1 MATLKLRALDSGFLE
16 LYTLAWPPETAGLD
30 DATISMAMVVLL
42 RPGGLLLALPNGAIP
57 PEDLAAAAVQEGDAL
72 LGPHHVF
79 SVPGF
84 RDDGPDQPEDDQE
97 VEVLVVDVST
107 EILPAMARYS
117 EVDGAT
123 LCFSDDPSLLPSPEP
138 LLVMVRQW
146 LLMQASTKAAFYSA
160 EEEMVPET
168 PAEAIEDDEDK
179 EGAPEEPE
187 KPVAA
192 RKSNPKPKRVTSAS
206 LAEQIT
212 AVTQMLP
219 SIADRLDSLQREQ
232 QVMRSQIS
240 SQEFLVPPR
249 PSQQPVSTSLAN
261 FAKMV
266 GSPPRVK
273 ASAAAQPSTVQKVV
287 PPLVPSMDGPLT
299 LQEQAE
305 EHPVPGGS
313 TLAMA
318 VLEQSKALTSLVSHL
333 QSGGDP
339 LLDAP
344 ASSSGFSL
352 GSKGA
357 AGRERLQTELS
368 NRSGNFF
375 LAVTQNAWRRLKPAA
390 RMPQDIESVAST
402 DFSMVTYLEKFGG
415 YAGSREMG
423 LVQFCMAHIY
433 DAALQGDLAGIREH
447 LALTMTA
454 VEQSA
459 MDGGRWDLA
468 YQLTLLEEPA
478 ATLWTY
484 RQTSANPRVRAFS
497 PLCPQRWA
505 TVALAY
511 LKEVDYIQSRRAD
524 LTKPATNPS
533 AAVAPS
539 PSPKKKWKAKSKAS
553 PEAQA
558 E

>member
-1 MATLKLRALDSGFLE
+1 MDSGFLE
-16 LYTLAWPPETAGLD
+16 LYTLAWPPETAVLD
-30 DATISMAMVVLL
+30 DATVSMAMVVLL

-57 PEDLAAAAVQEGDAL
+57 PEELAAAAVQEEDVL

-97 VEVLVVDVST
+97 VDVLVVDVSS

-168 PAEAIEDDEDK
+168 PVETVEDEEEKEDV
-179 EGAPEEPE
+179 PEEPE
-187 KPVAA
+187 KPATT
-192 RKSNPKPKRVTSAS
+192 RKNNPKPKRVTTAS

-232 QVMRSQIS
+232 QVMRSQMA

-249 PSQQPVSTSLAN
+249 PSQQPVSTSLAT

-273 ASAAAQPSTVQKVV
+273 ASAAVLPNAVPKAV

-313 TLAMA
+313 TWQW
-318 VLEQSKALTSLVSHL
+318 QSWSRA
-333 QSGGDP
+333 
-339 LLDAP
+339 
-344 ASSSGFSL
+344 
-352 GSKGA
+352 
-357 AGRERLQTELS
+357 
-368 NRSGNFF
+368 
-375 LAVTQNAWRRLKPAA
+375 KP
-390 RMPQDIESVAST
+390 
-402 DFSMVTYLEKFGG
+402 
-415 YAGSREMG
+415 
-423 LVQFCMAHIY
+423 
-433 DAALQGDLAGIREH
+433 
-447 LALTMTA
+447 
-454 VEQSA
+454 
-459 MDGGRWDLA
+459 
-468 YQLTLLEEPA
+468 
-478 ATLWTY
+478 
-484 RQTSANPRVRAFS
+484 
-497 PLCPQRWA
+497 
-505 TVALAY
+505 
-511 LKEVDYIQSRRAD
+511 
-524 LTKPATNPS
+524 
-533 AAVAPS
+533 
-539 PSPKKKWKAKSKAS
+539 
-553 PEAQA
+553 
-558 E
+558 

>member
-1 MATLKLRALDSGFLE
+1 M
-16 LYTLAWPPETAGLD
+16 
-30 DATISMAMVVLL
+30 
-42 RPGGLLLALPNGAIP
+42 
-57 PEDLAAAAVQEGDAL
+57 
-72 LGPHHVF
+72 
-79 SVPGF
+79 
-84 RDDGPDQPEDDQE
+84 
-97 VEVLVVDVST
+97 
-107 EILPAMARYS
+107 
-117 EVDGAT
+117 
-123 LCFSDDPSLLPSPEP
+123 
-138 LLVMVRQW
+138 
-146 LLMQASTKAAFYSA
+146 
-160 EEEMVPET
+160 
-168 PAEAIEDDEDK
+168 
-179 EGAPEEPE
+179 
-187 KPVAA
+187 
-192 RKSNPKPKRVTSAS
+192 
-206 LAEQIT
+206 
-212 AVTQMLP
+212 
-219 SIADRLDSLQREQ
+219 
-232 QVMRSQIS
+232 
-240 SQEFLVPPR
+240 
-249 PSQQPVSTSLAN
+249 
-261 FAKMV
+261 
-266 GSPPRVK
+266 
-273 ASAAAQPSTVQKVV
+273 
-287 PPLVPSMDGPLT
+287 
-299 LQEQAE
+299 
-305 EHPVPGGS
+305 
-313 TLAMA
+313 AMA

-390 RMPQDIESVAST
+390 KMPQDIESVAST

-459 MDGGRWDLA
+459 MDGNRWDLA

-524 LTKPATNPS
+524 LTKQPNHPS
-533 AAVAPS
+533 AAAAPS